1 MWGPKRIKYLIPL
14 YAALTTMT
22 VVVLFPLAWMLS
34 TSLKTESEALAIPVS
49 WWPRH
54 PTVSA
59 YAEMWTEK
67 PFLTYFMNSAIV
79 SGSTAI
85 AATLLG
91 GLAGYGFSRFRVSRA
106 SWILG
111 AILATQMLPGGLL
124 IGPYFKALS
133 ALGLY
138 NTRLG
143 LALPFITISL
153 PFAIWMSKAFF
164 DTVPKEIDESGLVD
178 GCTRWQAFRW
188 LVVPL
193 AAPGFVATAIFSF
206 LLAWQDLLWSLVLT
220 STDRMRTVTVG
231 IMLLIGL
238 FKVKWPM
245 LCAASLIAALP
256 AILLYLS
263 LQRYLVQGLTGGA
276 VKG

>member
-1 MWGPKRIKYLIPL
+1 
-14 YAALTTMT
+14 
-22 VVVLFPLAWMLS
+22 
-34 TSLKTESEALAIPVS
+34 
-49 WWPRH
+49 
-54 PTVSA
+54 
-59 YAEMWTEK
+59 
-67 PFLTYFMNSAIV
+67 
-79 SGSTAI
+79 
-85 AATLLG
+85 
-91 GLAGYGFSRFRVSRA
+91 
-106 SWILG
+106 
-111 AILATQMLPGGLL
+111 MLPGGLL

-133 ALGLY
+133 ELGLY
-138 NTRLG
+138 NTRVG

-193 AAPGFVATAIFSF
+193 AAPGFVAIVIFSF
-206 LLAWQDLLWSLVLT
+206 LLAWQDLLWALVLT

-256 AILLYLS
+256 AIVLYLS
-263 LQRYLVQGLTGGA
+263 LQRYLVQGLTGGS